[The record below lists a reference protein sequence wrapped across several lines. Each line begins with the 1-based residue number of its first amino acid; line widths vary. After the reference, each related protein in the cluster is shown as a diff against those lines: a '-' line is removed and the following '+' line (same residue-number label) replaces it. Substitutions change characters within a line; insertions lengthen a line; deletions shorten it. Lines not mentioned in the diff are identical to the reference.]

1 MRARPQ
7 SLWTFIPW
15 FRPRLQ
21 APPVAGEALRIERVI
36 AAARLLL
43 TLVAL
48 VQLNRPLPIPPEY
61 FFQAQVFLLVF
72 AVHGLVAIV
81 WLRTRQRTTKWFTL
95 TTHAIDLVV
104 SVAMLPVAGPPSP
117 FFVFFLFVLAAAAF
131 RWGLRETFAT
141 NLVALALV
149 FMHAKLTVWW
159 PILNFGNP
167 YELDRVLIRAA
178 YLSMIGLILGY
189 LAEESRLLRAETA
202 AIAGMLGHVRADLS
216 ATRVLTDIAA
226 EVQRLFNA
234 KNLLLAVENRA
245 TGRAFRWDSTTGWTV
260 ASPAIP
266 GDSGGGVDEHEFLFG
281 SPKQT
286 LALTRKFW
294 RRVSPLA
301 YHITRLDPSS
311 RRRDVHE
318 VLLPQAFVTAYP
330 YRRIISV
337 PVTFSEEW
345 KGRVFVFDPTL
356 NVRLVS
362 LAECLQKMVREVAP
376 AVLSVYLLGELR
388 SRAGAIERSRV
399 ARELHDGVIQSLV
412 GIEMRLAALRNQAVL
427 STTAEEEVRRLQQM
441 VRDEVLNLRDLMT
454 QMRSPELDPNELL
467 DYLAQLVDRFGRD
480 SGITARFSSD
490 LKEVVLSRQVCFEL
504 VRIVQEGLVNI
515 RKHSG
520 ATSVVVRFGRTE
532 GQWVL
537 EIDDN
542 GHGFPFAGTMSLEQL
557 DEGRKGPIV
566 IKDRV
571 RAIGGQ
577 LTLESM
583 PHRGTRLKVLVP
595 QEAAYA

>member
-1 MRARPQ
+1 MRARAQ

-21 APPVAGEALRIERVI
+21 VPPVAGEALRIERVI

-48 VQLNRPLPIPPEY
+48 AQLNRPLLVPTENIL
-61 FFQAQVFLLVF
+61 QAQLFLIVF
-72 AVHGLVAIV
+72 AVHGVVAIV
-81 WLRTRQRTTKWFTL
+81 WLRGWQRTTKWFTL
-95 TTHAIDLVV
+95 TTHAIDLLV
-104 SVAMLPVAGPPSP
+104 SVAMLPVASPPSP

-141 NLVALALV
+141 NLVALTLV
-149 FMHAKLTVWW
+149 FVHAKLTVLW
-159 PILNFGNP
+159 PVLNFGIP

-178 YLSMIGLILGY
+178 YFSMIGLILGY

-202 AIAGMLGHVRADLS
+202 AIAGLLGHVRADLN

-226 EVQRLFNA
+226 DVQRLFNA
-234 KNLLLAVENRA
+234 KNLLLAVENPA
-245 TGRAFRWDSTTGWTV
+245 TGRAFRWDSGTGWTV
-260 ASPAIP
+260 ASPTMT
-266 GDSGGGVDEHEFLFG
+266 GDSGGGVDEHQFLFG
-281 SPKQT
+281 SPNQT

-318 VLLPQAFVTAYP
+318 VLLPKAFVTAYP

-337 PVTFSEEW
+337 PVSFGDEW
-345 KGRVFVFDPTL
+345 NGRVFVFDPTL

-376 AVLSVYLLGELR
+376 AVLSVYLFGELR
-388 SRAGAIERSRV
+388 SRAGAIERARV
-399 ARELHDGVIQSLV
+399 ARELHDGVIQSMV

-427 STTAEEEVRRLQQM
+427 SSTAEEELRHLQQM

-520 ATSVVVRFGRTE
+520 ATSVVVRFGRAE

-542 GHGFPFAGTMSLEQL
+542 GQGFPFAGTMSLDQL

-583 PHRGTRLKVLVP
+583 PRQGTRLKVLVP